1 MKCLDC
7 WKKGRRKTEEL
18 GSISADSDDV
28 LQISA
33 IEKIKPDN
41 IISKNELRN
50 SKSQKSHPRAKL
62 TISIDSDKSGRQ
74 GSVSGVADSGAMSNL
89 IGLANS

>member
-62 TISIDSDKSGRQ
+62 TIRIDSDKSGRQ

-89 IGLANS
+89 IGLMNS